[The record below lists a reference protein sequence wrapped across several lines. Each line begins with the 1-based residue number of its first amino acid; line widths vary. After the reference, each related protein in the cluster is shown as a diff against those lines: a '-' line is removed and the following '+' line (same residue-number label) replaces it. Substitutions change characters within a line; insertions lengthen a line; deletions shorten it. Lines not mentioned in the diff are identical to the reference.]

1 MRRETLLDFFED
13 FASSND
19 TFVVHDDGYR
29 VREVPSPQLADA
41 ARAFA
46 SRLTAA
52 GIRESDNLVIWSENR
67 TEWLI
72 VFWGCVLARV
82 VVVPV
87 DFRTSGGLLPRIA
100 DIVKAKALVVGDE
113 VKVLATASIP
123 IWPMR

>member
-29 VREVPSPQLADA
+29 VREATYRQLADA

-46 SRLTAA
+46 ARLTAA
-52 GIRESDNLVIWSENR
+52 GIREPDNVVIWSENR

-72 VFWGCVLARV
+72 VFWGCLLARV

-87 DFRTSGGLLPRIA
+87 DFRTSEDLLHRIA
-100 DIVKAKALVVGDE
+100 GIVNAKAILIGEE
-113 VKVLATASIP
+113 V
-123 IWPMR
+123 

>member
-29 VREVPSPQLADA
+29 VREVTYRQLADA
-41 ARAFA
+41 ARAFS
-46 SRLTAA
+46 SRLTSA
-52 GIRESDNLVIWSENR
+52 GIRESDNLVVWSENR
-67 TEWLI
+67 TEWLV

-87 DFRTSGGLLPRIA
+87 DFRTSEDLLHRIA
-100 DIVKAKALVVGDE
+100 NIVEAKAILVGDE
-113 VKVLATASIP
+113 VKVLAITSIP
-123 IWPMR
+123 I